1 MGGGVFA
8 GVSELGYKARQRG
21 QVKGLGSERG
31 EGNGACGYALSGL
44 GNFFGNSQGAALT
57 SIHIFLARDAM
68 AIRVHKDELIG
79 ARMLVV
85 IEPDLVGS

>member
-1 MGGGVFA
+1 MGGGVVA

-44 GNFFGNSQGAALT
+44 GNVFLGVNQGAALT
-57 SIHIFLARDAM
+57 SIHIF
-68 AIRVHKDELIG
+68 
-79 ARMLVV
+79 
-85 IEPDLVGS
+85 